1 MHSQFIS
8 CLGKYSV
15 KGIIFVQNTQP
26 IFTRDKQLQIN
37 SVLCMLVS
45 YKQLPKMHYIVC
57 LFLGCSTDLYDNQL
71 IA

>member
-15 KGIIFVQNTQP
+15 KRIIFVQNTQP
-26 IFTRDKQLQIN
+26 IFTRDKQLQIT
-37 SVLCMLVS
+37 SVLHVGP

-71 IA
+71 LV